1 MNKTAWKTT
10 GERIMS
16 NRYSKYLAGLAAL
29 GVALIGQAMAQNK
42 AEKRDMELV
51 GYSSV
56 PTLFE

>member
-1 MNKTAWKTT
+1 
-10 GERIMS
+10 MS
-16 NRYSKYLAGLAAL
+16 NRYSKYLAGFAAF